1 MRIRSLLQIHA
12 ELYLQ
17 MAAQLMGR
25 KFLSEMVVNE
35 LIEEMKVTM
44 ADKV

>member
-1 MRIRSLLQIHA
+1 
-12 ELYLQ
+12 